1 MWLIISDANK
11 ISYSSQTHYMLNTV
25 LSILHILLHLISTT
39 NLWSNINRIFIK
51 ILFLIGRRLLYNV
64 VLVSVG
70 QQHASALSI
79 HTHTHT
85 HIYPLPLEPPP
96 QPPSHPSRA
105 SQSTRLSS
113 LCAIAASHGYFT
125 HGSVYISTLLFNPS
139 HPFFPRCVRKC
150 IPYLC
155 LCLYSCPANR
165 FINTIFLD
173 AIYMH

>member
-1 MWLIISDANK
+1 MAT
-11 ISYSSQTHYMLNTV
+11 YSS
-25 LSILHILLHLISTT
+25 LLAWNIPWTDGPCGYKVSDSAEHAHCSTTLISH
-39 NLWSNINRIFIK
+39 N
-51 ILFLIGRRLLYNV
+51 Y
-64 VLVSVG
+64 
-70 QQHASALSI
+70 
-79 HTHTHT
+79 
-85 HIYPLPLEPPP
+85 IYPFPPEPPP
-96 QPPSHPSRA
+96 LPPSHPSRS

>member
-1 MWLIISDANK
+1 MYIFHGKVKDTCIFTGESPRSWNPQKELQLVLRVFQPTVESPHHLSPLFLPLCAPSLYLESPISDANK

-85 HIYPLPLEPPP
+85 
-96 QPPSHPSRA
+96 
-105 SQSTRLSS
+105 
-113 LCAIAASHGYFT
+113 
-125 HGSVYISTLLFNPS
+125 YISSPS
-139 HPFFPRCVRKC
+139 WASSSAPISP
-150 IPYLC
+150 L
-155 LCLYSCPANR
+155 
-165 FINTIFLD
+165 
-173 AIYMH
+173 